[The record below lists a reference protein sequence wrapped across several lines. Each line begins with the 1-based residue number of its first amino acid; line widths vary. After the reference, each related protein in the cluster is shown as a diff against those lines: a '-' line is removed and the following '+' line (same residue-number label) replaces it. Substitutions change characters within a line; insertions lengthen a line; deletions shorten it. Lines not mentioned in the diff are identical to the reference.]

1 MTRSEARTETTPY
14 AHERVP
20 ALRRP
25 LPAATSRSE
34 VPDHL
39 PAPYDRLC
47 RCAREAR
54 SQSLHILAIALLQIP
69 VAVLPCGSMC
79 AELFLELGWGAP
91 FPASVHHRIP

>member
-1 MTRSEARTETTPY
+1 MRMSECLPFAVPSPLLPPGAKSLTTYQHPMIGF
-14 AHERVP
+14 
-20 ALRRP
+20 
-25 LPAATSRSE
+25 
-34 VPDHL
+34 
-39 PAPYDRLC
+39 C